1 MNTTTAPNNQ
11 NREELTY
18 ERLLE
23 TVKALEAQMD
33 DLPSIAETFAQVLE
47 KWDAKAAEK
56 VREEGMPLDIMVG
69 ANLYEVFNEY
79 LSPYCKVTKQP
90 NYLDDPNRIF
100 LSWFKIEPWGGL
112 NGL

>member
-1 MNTTTAPNNQ
+1 MNEYTNTPNTKGK
-11 NREELTY
+11 LPD

-23 TVKALEAQMD
+23 TVKALAAQMYD
-33 DLPSIAETFAQVLE
+33 IPSIAETFAKVLE
-47 KWDAKAAEK
+47 KWDDKAAEK
-56 VREEGMPLDIMVG
+56 VREDGMPVDIIVG
-69 ANLYEVFNEY
+69 ANLYEVFNLY

-90 NYLDDPNRIF
+90 DYLDNPNRIF